1 MRVENHQ
8 KLSPKLPNY
17 RMYLNSIWK
26 FPKKKLKKRVGKPPK
41 IPVFRFCE
49 IRTEYF
55 AK

>member
-17 RMYLNSIWK
+17 RIYLNSIWK
-26 FPKKKLKKRVGKPPK
+26 FPKKLKKRVGKPQK
-41 IPVFRFCE
+41 MPVFRLCE
-49 IRTEYF
+49 IRTNYF